1 MINIQK
7 LYKSYRYPRTLNVNS
22 IINKQ
27 SSLYTNNQS
36 YQRSIYPPPTKMY
49 FTTILASAIALTGA
63 ASAAAVPTHRYAQ
76 LRLWG
81 EPSCATLNLGEE
93 GIYGDQLAQCNPLD
107 ENDVVRSVSFERADA
122 GCTCEFPTVS
132 YSCYGNY

>member
-1 MINIQK
+1 MH
-7 LYKSYRYPRTLNVNS
+7 
-22 IINKQ
+22 
-27 SSLYTNNQS
+27 
-36 YQRSIYPPPTKMY
+36 
-49 FTTILASAIALTGA
+49 FTTILTSTIALAGA

-107 ENDVVRSVSFERADA
+107 ENDVVRSVSFEAADA
-122 GCTCEFPTVS
+122 GCTRESFAVDC
-132 YSCYGNY
+132 GDDR